1 LTSLPDLKQQIV
13 RICHL
18 LAERGFVAATDGNV
32 SVRRDDRLVIT
43 PSGLNKGFVREDD
56 LIETDLRGRVITGT
70 GRPSSEIRMHLLV
83 YELRPDVKAV
93 VHAHPPLA
101 TAFSLAGVSLARC
114 ILPEVVMT
122 LGAIPTIDSATPTP
136 AQVPEVIREPIQ
148 RFDALI
154 LARHGT
160 LTVGPDLISAYNK
173 LEKVEHTAEITLAA
187 RRLGGADTL
196 PVEEIDRL
204 TAMGRELGLLGP
216 ETVCVHCGGC
226 GRPAADQG
234 DQGQAGLDEERIARL
249 VAQELAET

>member
-1 LTSLPDLKQQIV
+1 MTSLPDLKQQLV
-13 RICHL
+13 HICHRM
-18 LAERGFVAATDGNV
+18 AEQGFVAATDGNV
-32 SVRRDDRLVIT
+32 SVKTGDRLLIT
-43 PSGLNKGFVREDD
+43 PSGLNKGFVTQDD
-56 LIETDLRGRVITGT
+56 LIETDLRGRVITGE

-83 YELRPDVKAV
+83 YELRPDVRAV

-122 LGAIPTIDSATPTP
+122 LGAIPTIDYATPTT

-160 LTVGPDLISAYNK
+160 LTVGPDLMSAYNK
-173 LEKVEHTAEITLAA
+173 LEKVEHTAQITLAA
-187 RRLGGADTL
+187 RQLGGADTL

-204 TAMGRELGLLGP
+204 TAMGRDLGLLGS
-216 ETVCVHCGGC
+216 ETVCVGCGGC
-226 GRPAADQG
+226 GRPVEARPD
-234 DQGQAGLDEERIARL
+234 LDEEKIARL
-249 VAQELAET
+249 VARELADSDI